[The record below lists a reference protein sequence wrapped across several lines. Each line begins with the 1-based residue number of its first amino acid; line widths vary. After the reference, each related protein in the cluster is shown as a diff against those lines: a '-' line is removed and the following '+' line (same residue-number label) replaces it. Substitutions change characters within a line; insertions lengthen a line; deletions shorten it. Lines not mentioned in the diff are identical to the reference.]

1 MAPVVFIVNANAA
14 LRVLLAS
21 VVRGAGWH
29 AQNFTD
35 ASAYLAHPRSPML
48 SCLVVDTELLAR
60 CGLDLPMLSA
70 ERPET
75 PVIFTAKR
83 PTLRAAVL
91 AMKAG
96 AVEFL
101 AEPLDEV
108 LLLSAVR
115 AAFDRSREALSRRAD
130 LHALS
135 ARYACL
141 SLRER
146 EVMAG
151 VVAGRLN
158 KQIAYEL
165 GITEI
170 TVKVHRGRVM
180 RKMRA
185 NSLPELVTL
194 AARLGST
201 FSTGELQCTSPSM
214 PAGGGWSNL
223 PPRRWPAPPLPTSPS
238 LRVLPSAR

>member
-1 MAPVVFIVNANAA
+1 MPPVVFIVNANAA
-14 LRVLLAS
+14 LRVLLRS

-29 AQNFTD
+29 AQSFVD
-35 ASAYLAHPRSPML
+35 AGAYLAHPRSPML

-60 CGLDLPMLSA
+60 CGLDLQTLSA

-75 PVIFTAKR
+75 PVIFTAKG

-91 AMKAG
+91 AMKSG

-115 AAFDRSREALSRRAD
+115 AAFDRSSEALARQAD
-130 LHALS
+130 LHVLS
-135 ARYACL
+135 ARFACL
-141 SLRER
+141 STRER

-165 GITEI
+165 GIKEI

-185 NSLPELVTL
+185 ASLPELVTL
-194 AARLGST
+194 AARLSPA
-201 FSTGELQCTSPSM
+201 FSTGELQCTSRSM
-214 PAGGGWSNL
+214 PTAGDWSSL
-223 PPRRWPAPPLPTSPS
+223 PPRPWPAPHLPTSPS